1 MSSKSFVGLSFI
13 KKVLEEMSPDE
24 KIEVSES
31 AQKFLLV
38 IVDNFCKDLL
48 EKAIENSNSRG
59 SMYLEDEDLLFVLDV
74 FYNIYLPGSK
84 KRQNKREKGR
94 GERNEESSARK
105 DYLAKVEELHK
116 KLNEGSN

>member
-1 MSSKSFVGLSFI
+1 
-13 KKVLEEMSPDE
+13 MSPDE